1 MDAPREPRADAA
13 DPTATSV
20 VELSFAPL
28 PEHVRTARLVAVS
41 VGRRVGLDDERLD
54 EVRLAVGEACAR
66 AVRLLAADEHS
77 CAAGSGSPTAT
88 HPVPVRVFLDDRDGL
103 HVRVQGPLVGLPDDP
118 DAGPAGPAATSAD
131 DLALA
136 VVRGVVPR
144 LTTEPDALTL
154 HWPAGV
160 M

>member
-1 MDAPREPRADAA
+1 MSSGSEAA
-13 DPTATSV
+13 TDPALTAV
-20 VELSFAPL
+20 VELSFTPL

-66 AVRLLAADEHS
+66 AVRVLQAAAD
-77 CAAGSGSPTAT
+77 AAGPE
-88 HPVPVRVFLDDRDGL
+88 PVRMFLDDRDGL
-103 HVRVQGPLVGLPDDP
+103 LIRVQGPRVGPPDGTA
-118 DAGPAGPAATSAD
+118 AGAGGAPISSDD

-144 LTTEPDALTL
+144 LTTERDALTL
-154 HWPAGV
+154 YWPGTGRTL
-160 M
+160 